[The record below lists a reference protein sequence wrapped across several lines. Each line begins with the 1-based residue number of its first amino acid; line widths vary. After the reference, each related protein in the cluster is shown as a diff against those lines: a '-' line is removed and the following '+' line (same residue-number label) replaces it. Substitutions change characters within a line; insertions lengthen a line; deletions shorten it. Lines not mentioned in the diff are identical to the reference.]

1 MWSGM
6 PGNEKPRNVPGQ
18 RQVVG
23 DGMIG
28 RFGDKTQG
36 DLGGKQA
43 GVHARGPKSRSP
55 RSQSTHSSEE
65 AGKPVWS
72 EGVQEG
78 GDVMTKPTED
88 KPEAVPDRAKRDGE
102 ILLRWSWVESR
113 VWTERMLTA
122 LEEGVKGGKWFS
134 LIDKVHPV
142 RTLRAAF
149 SQVAAN
155 KGAAGV
161 DHVTVEI
168 FNHRLEENL
177 KKLSEDL
184 RSGNYQPQQIRRH
197 YIPKPGSKE
206 KRPLGIPTVR
216 DRVVQAAL
224 LMVVEPIFEH
234 DFAEHS
240 YGFRPGRGC
249 KDALRRVD
257 QLLKD
262 GYTYIVDADLKSYF
276 DTIPHDRLMTLL
288 GQKVSD
294 GRVLSLI
301 QSFLTQGVLDG
312 LQEWTPEEGSPQGGC
327 ISPLLSNVY
336 LNPLDH
342 LMAQQGFQMVRY
354 ADDFVIMCRDPEDA
368 ARALALVQE
377 WTGKAGLKLHP
388 EKTKIVNAKTGTF
401 DFLGYRFQRGNLR
414 LPRPKSI
421 QKLKDSVRAKTKRTS
436 GESLTKI
443 INDLTPMLR
452 GWFEYFKHSHHTT
465 FRNLDGWIRMRLRS
479 ILRKRRGRKGRGRG
493 SDHNRWPNAFFAK
506 QGFYSL
512 QTAHAL
518 ARQSTTW

>member
-1 MWSGM
+1 
-6 PGNEKPRNVPGQ
+6 
-18 RQVVG
+18 
-23 DGMIG
+23 
-28 RFGDKTQG
+28 
-36 DLGGKQA
+36 
-43 GVHARGPKSRSP
+43 
-55 RSQSTHSSEE
+55 
-65 AGKPVWS
+65 
-72 EGVQEG
+72 
-78 GDVMTKPTED
+78 MTKPTEN
-88 KPEAVPDRAKRDGE
+88 KPEAVPAGAIRAGE

-122 LEEGVKGGKWFS
+122 LEQGVNGGKWFS

-216 DRVVQAAL
+216 DRVVQTAAL
-224 LMVVEPIFEH
+224 MVMEPIFER

-249 KDALRRVD
+249 KYALRRVN
-257 QLLKD
+257 QLLKE

-276 DTIPHDRLMTLL
+276 DTIPHDRLLSL
-288 GQKVSD
+288 VGQKVSD

-301 QSFLTQGVLDG
+301 ESFLKQGVLNG
-312 LQEWTPEEGSPQGGC
+312 LREWTPEEGSPQGGC
-327 ISPLLSNVY
+327 ISPLLSNIY

-342 LMAQQGFQMVRY
+342 LMAQRDFEMVRY
-354 ADDFVIMCRDPEDA
+354 ADDFVIMCRSPEDA

-377 WTGKAGLKLHP
+377 WTAEAGLKLHP
-388 EKTKIVNAKTGTF
+388 EKTKIVDAKEDTF
-401 DFLGYRFQRGNLR
+401 DFLGYRLGRGR
-414 LPRPKSI
+414 RYVRPKSM
-421 QKLKDSVRAKTKRTS
+421 QKLKDAIRAKTKRTS

-443 INDLTPMLR
+443 FNDLTPSLR
-452 GWFEYFKHSHHTT
+452 GWFEYFKHSYRTT
-465 FRNLDGWIRMRLRS
+465 FPYLDGWIRMRLRS
-479 ILRKRRGRKGRGRG
+479 ILRKRQGRKGRGRG
-493 SDHNRWPNAFFAK
+493 LDHHRWPNAFFAEH
-506 QGFYSL
+506 GLYSL
-512 QTAHAL
+512 KAAHAL
-518 ARQSTTW
+518 ACQSSSR